1 MTSLRELLDHYR
13 DTALNERDKGDKFE
27 RLTKFFLENDTRF
40 KERFSDVWIW
50 NKFPLNQGKIDTG
63 IDVVAKERYSEE
75 YCAIQ
80 CKFYGE
86 NNVIDKP
93 HIDSFFTASG
103 KSIYSSRLIFTTT
116 DNWTRNAED
125 ALHDQKIPVNRVT
138 TDDMENGSIDWQQF
152 DIDKFYAPQRTK
164 NNTRPH
170 QQKAIDDVLEGFK
183 THKRGKMIMAC
194 GTGKTFT
201 SLKLVEQIKGN
212 ILFLAPSISLVSQT
226 FNEWILQSR
235 LPINSLIVCSDK
247 SIKADDDDINTYDLI
262 IPPTTDAKKIV
273 DASKNIFDKN
283 ELNVI
288 FCTYQSI
295 DVIINAQQLGL
306 EDFDIVI
313 CDEAHRT
320 TGIKLSDRDDS
331 HFTKVHNAA
340 ELKSK
345 RRLYMTATP
354 RIYAESTKNKADGV
368 GAVTYSMDKEEDFG
382 PQFHY
387 LGFGEAVEKD
397 LLSDYKVMVLGVE
410 EEYAN
415 KMMQE
420 NNEIQIDDDVIKII
434 GCWNGLAKRLV
445 DDENEGNPMRRAV
458 AFSRSIKDSQKF
470 TNLFSKTI
478 KDFAEKTNFAG
489 DMLHCE
495 VDHID
500 GTMSSVNRQKKIS
513 WLKEDTSEKGNICR
527 ILSNAKCLSEGVD
540 VPTLDAVL
548 FLNPRN
554 SIVDVVQSVGRAMR
568 KAEGKKYGYIIIPIT
583 ISANIEPDIALN
595 DNKKYKVVWDVC
607 QALRAHDDRFE
618 ATINKIN
625 LNKNKPSQ
633 IEYSQI
639 GEGTENTGPKD
650 PNDSALNSKPSDKP
664 TQLSLNLPTAEVW
677 QNAIFGKIAKKC
689 GDRDYWE
696 NWAKDISIIAEKY
709 IERIRKLV
717 LSSDEDHKTAF
728 DKFVKGLRKNIN
740 PSVTPEDAI
749 EMLAQH
755 LITRPVFDALFEGYE
770 FTKKNPVSKSMQKMV
785 DYLQNQSIDAEQ
797 KTLDKFYESVRKRAS
812 GIDNAAAKQ
821 TVIKE
826 LYDNFFNLAF
836 PKMAE
841 RLGIVYTP
849 TEIVDFLIHS
859 ADYILRKE
867 FGKKLSDKNVHIL
880 DPFTG
885 TGTFIVRLLQ
895 SGLIKKE
902 DIQNKY
908 LNEIHANEIVL
919 LAYYIAAINIEE
931 TFHDLR
937 SNQNYLPFDGIVLTD
952 TFQIGETKNEFDEK
966 MFPENNLRVKRQ
978 NESPIQVIIGN
989 PPYSVGQES
998 TNDSNKNMKYDRLDN
1013 RIKETYVANSTST
1026 NKNSLYDSYIKSIRW
1041 ASDRIKDNGI
1051 ICFVT
1056 NGSFID
1062 SNSTAGFRKCL
1073 ENEFSS
1079 LFIFNLRGNQRTSG
1093 EISRKEG
1100 GKIFGSGSRTQVAIS
1115 ILVKNSKK
1123 NNNEIFYYDIGDYL
1137 SREEKLSIISN
1148 FKSIESIGWEK
1159 LNSNDSNDW
1168 INKRNPI
1175 FQKFLSLNNDGTE
1188 NFIFTKKT
1196 LGVGTARDSWTTNF
1210 SKKEVEKNMHSTISF
1225 YNSQV
1230 EDFKEISQISNF
1242 KNASDKIKAIEK
1254 FINNDPK
1261 KISWSSSLIP
1271 SVGRENFATYDSK
1284 KIRPILYRPFTKE
1297 FVYYDQLFNHRV
1309 SQMPEVFPTPDH
1321 ENIVIMVNGVGVN
1334 KPFSSLMCNLLPDV
1348 QLKANGQGFP
1358 LYIYEQD
1365 LTKESR
1371 NYDLYETHEN
1381 RQHKGFVRKDNISDK
1396 CVDFFNKKYA
1406 DGSKISKLDIFYYI
1420 YGILHSEEYK
1430 KRFESDLKK
1439 MFPRVPLVK
1448 DFWAFSKSGKIL
1460 SNLHVN
1466 YELLDLYPL
1475 QQNSELDLGDENLY
1489 KISKLYFGKS
1499 NGKED
1504 KTTIIYNNSIV
1515 LSKIPLEAYE
1525 YFLNGRS
1532 AIEWIIDRYQISL
1545 DKDSGITNNPN
1556 NWANENNDPQYI
1568 LNLIKRVVT
1577 LSIESVKIIKS
1588 LPQIEEI
1595 I

>member
-1 MTSLRELLDHYR
+1 MTSLRDLLDHYR

-27 RLTKFFLENDTRF
+27 RLTKFFIENDSRF

-50 NKFPLNQGKIDTG
+50 NKFPLNEGKIDTG
-63 IDVVAKERYSEE
+63 IDVVAKERYSDE

-86 NNVIDKP
+86 NNIIDKP

-116 DNWTRNAED
+116 DNWTKNAED
-125 ALHDQKIPVNRVT
+125 ALHDQKIPVNRVS
-138 TDDMENGSIDWQQF
+138 TDDMENGSIDWERF

-164 NNTRPH
+164 NGIRPH
-170 QQKAIDDVLEGFK
+170 QKIAIENVLEGFK

-226 FNEWILQSR
+226 FNEWILQSQ

-247 SIKADDDDINTYDLI
+247 SIKADDDDIHTYDLI

-273 DASKNIFDKN
+273 DASKNIFNKN

-306 EDFDIVI
+306 QEFDIVI

-331 HFTKVHNAA
+331 HFTRVHNAA

-354 RIYAESTKNKADGV
+354 RIYAESTKTKADQA

-387 LGFGEAVEKD
+387 LGFGEAVEKN

-420 NNEIQIDDDVIKII
+420 DNELQIDDDIIKII

-478 KDFAEKTNFAG
+478 KDFTEKSNFTG

-568 KAEGKKYGYIIIPIT
+568 KADGKKYGYIIIPIT
-583 ISANIEPDIALN
+583 IPANIEPDIALN

-639 GEGTENTGPKD
+639 GEGTENTDPKD
-650 PNDSALNSKPSDKP
+650 PNNSALDPKPSDKP

-696 NWAKDISIIAEKY
+696 NWAKDVSIIAEKY
-709 IERIRKLV
+709 VERIRKLV
-717 LSSDEDHKTAF
+717 LSSDEDHRSAF
-728 DKFVKGLRKNIN
+728 EKFVKGLRKNIN
-740 PSVTPEDAI
+740 PSVSPDDAI

-785 DYLQNQSIDAEQ
+785 DYLQNQSIDSEQ
-797 KTLDKFYESVRKRAS
+797 KTLDKFYDSVRKRAS
-812 GIDNAAAKQ
+812 NLDNAAAKQ

-826 LYDNFFNLAF
+826 LYDNFFNYAF

-849 TEIVDFLIHS
+849 IEVVDFIINS
-859 ADYILRKE
+859 ADFILKKE
-867 FGKKLSDKNVHIL
+867 FNSSISDQSTHIL

-895 SGLIKKE
+895 SGHIKKE
-902 DIQNKY
+902 DFIRKY
-908 LNEIHANEIVL
+908 QNEIHANEIVL

-931 TFHDLR
+931 TFHDI
-937 SNQNYLPFDGIVLTD
+937 QEEKKYEPFDGIVLTD
-952 TFQIGETKNEFDEK
+952 TFQVSENKSDFEEK
-966 MFPENNLRVKRQ
+966 MFPENNTRVKRQ
-978 NESPIQVIIGN
+978 KNSPIKLIIGN
-989 PPYSVGQES
+989 PPYSVGQSSQNDNNQNLSYDYLDKRIEDTYAKLS
-998 TNDSNKNMKYDRLDN
+998 TAINKRN
-1013 RIKETYVANSTST
+1013 
-1026 NKNSLYDSYIKSIRW
+1026 LYDSYIRALRW
-1041 ASDRIKDNGI
+1041 ASDRIHEDGI
-1051 ICFVT
+1051 ICFIT

-1062 SNSTAGFRKCL
+1062 ANSMDGLRKSL
-1073 ENEFSS
+1073 GAEFSS
-1079 LFIFNLRGNQRTSG
+1079 IYIFNLRGNARTSG
-1093 EISRKEG
+1093 EERRKEKG
-1100 GKIFGSGSRTQVAIS
+1100 NVFGEGSRTPVAIS
-1115 ILVKNSKK
+1115 ILVKNKNKISSK
-1123 NNNEIFYYDIGDYL
+1123 IYYHDIGDYL
-1137 SREEKLSIISN
+1137 SKEDKLKIIKDLGSVEN
-1148 FKSIESIGWEK
+1148 IKWDELTPNKSG
-1159 LNSNDSNDW
+1159 DW
-1168 INKRNPI
+1168 VDQRNPEFMEFIPIGGKNFSDQTRI
-1175 FQKFLSLNNDGTE
+1175 FYE
-1188 NFIFTKKT
+1188 NA
-1196 LGVGTARDSWTTNF
+1196 LGIVTNRDPWLYNF
-1210 SKKEVEKNMHSTISF
+1210 SKSSLIKNMKSMIVS
-1225 YNSQV
+1225 YNSNVKDYANILNQS
-1230 EDFKEISQISNF
+1230 ETKLDF
-1242 KNASDKIKAIEK
+1242 EK
-1254 FINNDPK
+1254 YLNTNPK
-1261 KISWSSSLIP
+1261 QISWSRGLKKSFVQLK
-1271 SVGRENFATYDSK
+1271 NFSYQSTMLRLGSH
-1284 KIRPILYRPFTKE
+1284 RPFTKQWLYFDKN
-1297 FVYYDQLFNHRV
+1297 FVEGP
-1309 SQMPEVFPTPDH
+1309 SQMAKIFPDGYQNICICFSGTGASKEFSALVTNLIPDLQMLS
-1321 ENIVIMVNGVGVN
+1321 NNQ
-1334 KPFSSLMCNLLPDV
+1334 C
-1348 QLKANGQGFP
+1348 FP
-1358 LYIYEQD
+1358 LYIYNIDGKND
-1365 LTKESR
+1365 LFSDMDSNKIE
-1371 NYDLYETHEN
+1371 
-1381 RQHKGFVRKDNISDK
+1381 NISDESLLKFQEK
-1396 CVDFFNKKYA
+1396 CNK
-1406 DGSKISKLDIFYYI
+1406 KISKEDIFYYV
-1420 YGILHSEEYK
+1420 YGILHSREYK
-1430 KRFESDLKK
+1430 TKYQNDLSK
-1439 MFPRVPLVK
+1439 MLPRIPYVQ
-1448 DFWAFSKSGKIL
+1448 DFDAFCKAGRELAS
-1460 SNLHVN
+1460 LHLN
-1466 YELLDLYPL
+1466 YETVEPFPL
-1475 QQNSELDLGDENLY
+1475 SQNSEIDMGDNRLFN
-1489 KISKLYFGKS
+1489 ITKLSYGKS

-1504 KTTIIYNNSIV
+1504 RSTLIYNSRIT
-1515 LSKIPLEAYE
+1515 LSKIPKETQE
-1525 YFLNGRS
+1525 YIVNGKP
-1532 AIEWIIDRYQISL
+1532 ALDWVIDRYQVSS
-1545 DKDSGITNNPN
+1545 DKDSQLI
-1556 NWANENNDPQYI
+1556 NDPNLWGEESNDAQYI

-1577 LSIESVKIIKS
+1577 VSVESVKIINS
-1588 LPQIEEI
+1588 LPKINEI
-1595 I
+1595 NS

>member
-63 IDVVAKERYSEE
+63 IDVVAKERYSDE

-86 NNVIDKP
+86 NNIIDKP

-116 DNWTRNAED
+116 DNWTKNAED
-125 ALHDQKIPVNRVT
+125 ALHDQKTPVNRVS
-138 TDDMENGSIDWQQF
+138 TDDMENGSIDWERF

-164 NNTRPH
+164 NGTRPH
-170 QQKAIDDVLEGFK
+170 QKIAIENVLEGFK

-201 SLKLVEQIKGN
+201 SLKLVEQIRGN

-226 FNEWILQSR
+226 FNEWILQSQ

-247 SIKADDDDINTYDLI
+247 SIKADDDDIHTYDLI

-273 DASKNIFDKN
+273 DASKNIFNKN

-306 EDFDIVI
+306 QEFDIVI

-354 RIYAESTKNKADGV
+354 RIYAESTKTKADQV

-387 LGFGEAVEKD
+387 LGFGEAVEKN

-420 NNEIQIDDDVIKII
+420 NSELQIDDDIIKII

-583 ISANIEPDIALN
+583 IPSNIEPDIALN

-633 IEYSQI
+633 IEYTQI
-639 GEGTENTGPKD
+639 GEGTENTDTKD
-650 PNDSALNSKPSDKP
+650 PDNSALDSKPSDKP

-696 NWAKDISIIAEKY
+696 NWAKDISKIAEKY
-709 IERIRKLV
+709 VQRIQGLV
-717 LSSDEDHKTAF
+717 LSSDLDHKNAF
-728 DKFVKGLRKNIN
+728 ETFVKGLRKNIN
-740 PSVTPEDAI
+740 PSVSENDAI

-755 LITRPVFDALFEGYE
+755 LITRPVFDALFENYE

-785 DYLQNQSIDAEQ
+785 DYLQNQSVDSEQ

-812 GIDNAAAKQ
+812 NIDNAAAKQ
-821 TVIKE
+821 SVIKE
-826 LYDNFFNLAF
+826 LYDNFFNFAF

-849 TEIVDFLIHS
+849 VELVDFIIHS
-859 ADYILRKE
+859 VNFALSHE
-867 FGKKLSDKNVHIL
+867 FNLNISDQNVHIL

-895 SGLIKKE
+895 SGLIRKSDLE
-902 DIQNKY
+902 YKY
-908 LNEIHANEIVL
+908 LNDLHANEIVL

-931 TFHDLR
+931 TFHEL
-937 SNQNYLPFDGIVLTD
+937 NQQNSYLPFNGIVLTD
-952 TFQIGETKNEFDEK
+952 TFQINENKNEIEEK
-966 MFPENNLRVKRQ
+966 MFPENNSRVKKQ
-978 NESPIQVIIGN
+978 LENSIQIILGN
-989 PPYSVGQES
+989 PPYSIGQTEE
-998 TNDSNKNMKYDRLDN
+998 NDGNKNIKYEFLDK
-1013 RIKETYVANSTST
+1013 RIKDTYENLSNARLKT
-1026 NKNSLYDSYIKSIRW
+1026 SLYDSYIRAIRW
-1041 ASDRIKDNGI
+1041 ASDRIKNKGI
-1051 ICFVT
+1051 VSFVT

-1062 SNSTAGFRKCL
+1062 ANASDGLRKSFA
-1073 ENEFSS
+1073 NEFSS
-1079 LFIFNLRGNQRTSG
+1079 IYIFNLRGNQRTSG
-1093 EISRKEG
+1093 ELSKREG
-1100 GKIFGSGSRTQVAIS
+1100 GKIFGSGSRTPVVIS
-1115 ILVKNSKK
+1115 ILIKNPEKSG
-1123 NNNEIFYYDIGDYL
+1123 NCNIYYHDIGDYL
-1137 SREEKLSIISN
+1137 SREEKLGIIRD
-1148 FKSIESIGWEK
+1148 FKSIENISWEK
-1159 LNSNDSNDW
+1159 IEPNQQGDW
-1168 INKRNPI
+1168 INQRDPM
-1175 FQKFLSLNNDGTE
+1175 FEKFIPMGDKSDIEKN
-1188 NFIFTKKT
+1188 T
-1196 LGVGTARDSWTTNF
+1196 LFRLYSSGVKSNRDVWIYNSSTSKLTTNIK
-1210 SKKEVEKNMHSTISF
+1210 SMISF
-1225 YNSQV
+1225 YNEQV
-1230 EDFKEISQISNF
+1230 DQYK
-1242 KNASDKIKAIEK
+1242 KINIGKSKREYINVEK
-1254 FINNDPK
+1254 FVDNDPK
-1261 KISWSSSLIP
+1261 KISWSGDLKSELT
-1271 SVGRENFATYDSK
+1271 NFKAGAFGEGE
-1284 KIRPILYRPFTKE
+1284 IRTSLYRPYFKQK
-1297 FVYYDQLFNHRV
+1297 FYFSRQFNNSIYQVNKIFPSDQTNNLA
-1309 SQMPEVFPTPDH
+1309 
-1321 ENIVIMVNGVGVN
+1321 ICVNGVGSTKDFSALMVN
-1334 KPFSSLMCNLLPDV
+1334 CMWDV
-1348 QLKANGQGFP
+1348 QLMSNGQCFP
-1358 LYIYEQD
+1358 LYIFEKNSEEQSLNKNLFSSDSD
-1365 LTKESR
+1365 LDGFSKKNNITE
-1371 NYDLYETHEN
+1371 ET
-1381 RQHKGFVRKDNISDK
+1381 V
-1396 CVDFFNKKYA
+1396 VDFIKKY
-1406 DGSKISKLDIFYYI
+1406 DDQTIKMENIFFYI
-1420 YGILHSEEYK
+1420 YGILHSKEFII
-1430 KRFESDLKK
+1430 RFNSDMKK
-1439 MFPRVPLVK
+1439 MLPRIPYAK
-1448 DFWAFSKSGKIL
+1448 DFWAFSNAGKKL
-1460 SNLHVN
+1460 SNLHIN
-1466 YELLDLYPL
+1466 YESADLFKTEQINQTEMFSEEDKSSVTKVVFGKKNGIEDRSEIIINNKIKLKGVPL
-1475 QQNSELDLGDENLY
+1475 QAYQY
-1489 KISKLYFGKS
+1489 IV
-1499 NGKED
+1499 NGK
-1504 KTTIIYNNSIV
+1504 
-1515 LSKIPLEAYE
+1515 
-1525 YFLNGRS
+1525 S
-1532 AIEWIIDRYQISL
+1532 AIEWAIERYQIST
-1545 DKDSGITNNPN
+1545 DKDSGII
-1556 NWANENNDPQYI
+1556 NDPNDWSSETGDSKYI
-1568 LNLIKRVVT
+1568 SNLFLRLITVSV
-1577 LSIESVKIIKS
+1577 ESVKIIAT
-1588 LPQIEEI
+1588 LPKIDEVI
-1595 I
+1595 

>member
-63 IDVVAKERYSEE
+63 IDVVAKERYSDE

-86 NNVIDKP
+86 NNIIDKP

-116 DNWTRNAED
+116 DNWTKNAED
-125 ALHDQKIPVNRVT
+125 ALHDQKTPVNRVST
-138 TDDMENGSIDWQQF
+138 EDMENGSIDWERF
-152 DIDKFYAPQRTK
+152 DMDKFYAPQRTK
-164 NNTRPH
+164 NGIRPH
-170 QQKAIDDVLEGFK
+170 QKIAIENVLEGFK

-226 FNEWILQSR
+226 FNEWILQSQ
-235 LPINSLIVCSDK
+235 LPINSLIVCSDT
-247 SIKADDDDINTYDLI
+247 SIKADDDDIHTYDLI
-262 IPPTTDAKKIV
+262 IPPTTDSKKIV
-273 DASKNIFDKN
+273 DASKNIFNKN

-306 EDFDIVI
+306 EEFDIVI

-354 RIYAESTKNKADGV
+354 RIYAESTKTKADQV

-387 LGFGEAVEKD
+387 LGFGEAVEKN

-420 NNEIQIDDDVIKII
+420 NSELQIDDDIIKII

-583 ISANIEPDIALN
+583 IPANIEPDIALN

-639 GEGTENTGPKD
+639 GEGTENTDPKGP
-650 PNDSALNSKPSDKP
+650 NNTALDSKPSDKP

-696 NWAKDISIIAEKY
+696 NWAKDVSIIAEKY
-709 IERIRKLV
+709 VERIRKLV
-717 LSSDEDHKTAF
+717 LSSDEDHRSAF
-728 DKFVKGLRKNIN
+728 EKFVKGLRKNIN
-740 PSVTPEDAI
+740 PSVSPDDAI

-785 DYLQNQSIDAEQ
+785 DYLQNQSIDSEQ
-797 KTLDKFYESVRKRAS
+797 KTLDKFYDSVRKRAANL
-812 GIDNAAAKQ
+812 DNAAAKQ

-826 LYDNFFNLAF
+826 LYDNFFNYAF

-849 TEIVDFLIHS
+849 IEVVDFIINS
-859 ADYILRKE
+859 ADFILKKE
-867 FGKKLSDKNVHIL
+867 FNSSISDQNTHIL

-895 SGLIKKE
+895 SGHIKKE
-902 DIQNKY
+902 DFLRKY
-908 LNEIHANEIVL
+908 QNEIHANEIVL

-931 TFHDLR
+931 TFHDI
-937 SNQNYLPFDGIVLTD
+937 QEEKKYEPFDGIVLTD
-952 TFQIGETKNEFDEK
+952 TFQISENKSDFEEK
-966 MFPENNLRVKRQ
+966 MFPENNTRVKRQ
-978 NESPIQVIIGN
+978 KNSPIKLIIGN
-989 PPYSVGQES
+989 PPYSVGQS
-998 TNDSNKNMKYDRLDN
+998 SQNDNNQNLSYDYLDK
-1013 RIKETYVANSTST
+1013 RIEETYAKLSTAT
-1026 NKNSLYDSYIKSIRW
+1026 NKRNLYDSYIRAIRW
-1041 ASDRIKDNGI
+1041 ASDRIHEDGI

-1062 SNSTAGFRKCL
+1062 ANSMDGLRKSL
-1073 ENEFSS
+1073 GAEFSS
-1079 LFIFNLRGNQRTSG
+1079 IYIFNLRGNARTSG
-1093 EISRKEG
+1093 EERRKEKG
-1100 GKIFGSGSRTQVAIS
+1100 NIFGEGSRTPVAIS
-1115 ILVKNSKK
+1115 ILVKNK
-1123 NNNEIFYYDIGDYL
+1123 NNNNSKIYFHDIGDYL
-1137 SREEKLSIISN
+1137 SKDDKLKVIKDLGSVEKIKWDELTPN
-1148 FKSIESIGWEK
+1148 ESG
-1159 LNSNDSNDW
+1159 DW
-1168 INKRNPI
+1168 IDQRNPEFMEFIPIGGKNFNDQTKI
-1175 FQKFLSLNNDGTE
+1175 FNE
-1188 NFIFTKKT
+1188 NA
-1196 LGVGTARDSWTTNF
+1196 LGIVTSRDPWAYNF
-1210 SKKEVEKNMHSTISF
+1210 SKNSLIKNMRSMIDS
-1225 YNSQV
+1225 YNSNVKDYSSILNQS
-1230 EDFKEISQISNF
+1230 ETKLDF
-1242 KNASDKIKAIEK
+1242 EK
-1254 FINNDPK
+1254 YLKTDPK
-1261 KISWSSSLIP
+1261 QISWSRGLKKSFVQL
-1271 SVGRENFATYDSK
+1271 RNFSYQPAM
-1284 KIRPILYRPFTKE
+1284 IRLGSHRPFTKQW
-1297 FVYYDQLFNHRV
+1297 VYFDKSFIESP
-1309 SQMPEVFPTPDH
+1309 SQMAKVFPDNA
-1321 ENIVIMVNGVGVN
+1321 ENICICLTGIGTS
-1334 KPFSSLMCNLLPDV
+1334 KEFSALVTNSIPDFH
-1348 QLKANGQGFP
+1348 LIANNQCFP
-1358 LYIYEQD
+1358 LYVFNIDGRND
-1365 LTKESR
+1365 LFSDIAT
-1371 NYDLYETHEN
+1371 N
-1381 RQHKGFVRKDNISDK
+1381 RIENISNESLLIFQEKCDK
-1396 CVDFFNKKYA
+1396 
-1406 DGSKISKLDIFYYI
+1406 KISKEDIFYYV
-1420 YGILHSEEYK
+1420 YGMLHSSEYK
-1430 KRFESDLKK
+1430 TMYQNDLSK
-1439 MFPRVPLVK
+1439 MLPRIPFSK
-1448 DFWAFSKSGKIL
+1448 DFNSFCKAGRKL
-1460 SNLHVN
+1460 ADLHLN
-1466 YELLDLYPL
+1466 YENVELFPL
-1475 QQNSELDLGDENLY
+1475 SQNSEIDMGDNRLFN
-1489 KISKLYFGKS
+1489 ITKLSYAKS
-1499 NGKED
+1499 QGKED
-1504 KTTIIYNNSIV
+1504 KSTLIYNNRIT
-1515 LSKIPLEAYE
+1515 LSKIPKEAHE
-1525 YFLNGRS
+1525 YIVNGKS
-1532 AIEWIIDRYQISL
+1532 ALDWVIDRYQISP
-1545 DKDSGITNNPN
+1545 DKDSQLINNPN
-1556 NWANENNDPQYI
+1556 LWGEESNDPQYI

-1577 LSIESVKIIKS
+1577 VSVESVKIINA
-1588 LPQIEEI
+1588 LPKIEVI
-1595 I
+1595 N